1 ANAFTQ
7 GGTERPIPANF
18 GPPAQVPNAFA
29 DGNSAPV
36 TYVAP
41 MPQMQG
47 TARAQPSPMDRGPV
61 AWRPSAVAPPASGP
75 GGTAQRMAVL
85 RDSLLPR
92 QRADAAEALAQHDWH
107 KEPQVVDALLK
118 AAKEDPAPLVRAECV
133 RSLGRLG
140 VNTVP
145 VVATCEAL
153 KNDQNQ

>member
-1 ANAFTQ
+1 
-7 GGTERPIPANF
+7 
-18 GPPAQVPNAFA
+18 
-29 DGNSAPV
+29 
-36 TYVAP
+36 
-41 MPQMQG
+41 MQG

-75 GGTAQRMAVL
+75 GSTAQRMAVL
-85 RDSLLPR
+85 RDSLLPT

-153 KNDQNQ
+153 KNDQNQDPRVRREAEQALFALKGDGATNDHAVRPVSGTMPK